1 VNDTKV
7 NNTPLFTFSWTKF
20 ISWMFHVDIILIMFF
35 IIFTCIK
42 TSVGLYGLQRKYSVL
57 WLNKK

>member
-1 VNDTKV
+1 M
-7 NNTPLFTFSWTKF
+7 
-20 ISWMFHVDIILIMFF
+20 IF